1 MKNSLNRL
9 AVIGL
14 AMGGVFGMAGAL
26 VAADADI
33 VRNTLWAIDSLGLI
47 MAASLLS
54 LKFFRRGNEEVAA
67 GFLMFAIG
75 EAVMLGGT
83 AASLHESIP
92 PFAAGTGL
100 WAMALLFI
108 SVPPVFSLA
117 VRLAGLIASVLFFTV
132 SFSIFSGHP
141 LSPLSQPL
149 PFFAYPVLVLT
160 FIGWI
165 WTLLRE
171 P

>member
-1 MKNSLNRL
+1 MKSSLNKL

-14 AMGGVFGMAGAL
+14 AMGSIFGMAGAL
-26 VAADADI
+26 VVQDA
-33 VRNTLWAIDSLGLI
+33 VRNTLWAIDALGLI
-47 MAASLLS
+47 MATSLLA

-67 GFLMFAIG
+67 GFLIFAIG

-83 AASLHESIP
+83 AASLRQSIP
-92 PFAAGTGL
+92 AFAAGTGL
-100 WAMALLFI
+100 WAMALLLI

-117 VRLAGLIASVLFFTV
+117 VRLVGLIASVLFFIV

-171 P
+171 T

>member
-1 MKNSLNRL
+1 MKDPLRKL

-14 AMGGVFGMAGAL
+14 ALGAVFGMAGSL
-26 VAADADI
+26 VVQDT
-33 VRNTLWAIDSLGLI
+33 VRNILWAVDSLGLI
-47 MAASLLS
+47 MAASLLA
-54 LKFFRRGNEEVAA
+54 LRFFRQGNEEVAA

-83 AASLHESIP
+83 AASLRESIP
-92 PFAAGTGL
+92 AFAAGTGL

-108 SVPPVFSLA
+108 SAPRVFSLA
-117 VRLAGLIASVLFFTV
+117 VRLAGLIASVLFFIV

-141 LSPLSQPL
+141 LSPLAEPL

-160 FIGWI
+160 FLGWI

>member
-1 MKNSLNRL
+1 MKSSLNKL

-14 AMGGVFGMAGAL
+14 AMGSIFGMAGAL
-26 VAADADI
+26 VVQDA
-33 VRNTLWAIDSLGLI
+33 VRNTLWAIDALGLI
-47 MAASLLS
+47 MATSLLA

-83 AASLHESIP
+83 AASLRQSIP
-92 PFAAGTGL
+92 AFAAGTGL
-100 WAMALLFI
+100 WAMALLLI

-117 VRLAGLIASVLFFTV
+117 VRLVGLIASVLFFIV

-171 P
+171 T

>member
-1 MKNSLNRL
+1 MKNSLDKL

-14 AMGGVFGMAGAL
+14 AMGAIFGMAGAL
-26 VAADADI
+26 VAADT
-33 VRNTLWAIDSLGLI
+33 VRHTLWAIDSLGLI
-47 MAASLLS
+47 MATSLLA

-83 AASLHESIP
+83 AASLRESIP

-100 WAMALLFI
+100 WAMALLLI
-108 SVPPVFSLA
+108 SVPPVFSLV
-117 VRLAGLIASVLFFTV
+117 VRLVGLIASVLFFIV

>member
-1 MKNSLNRL
+1 MRSSLNKL

-14 AMGGVFGMAGAL
+14 AMGAVFGMAGAL
-26 VAADADI
+26 ARQDT
-33 VRNTLWAIDSLGLI
+33 VRNTLWAIDALGLI
-47 MAASLLS
+47 TATSLLA

-67 GFLMFAIG
+67 GFLTFAIG

-83 AASLHESIP
+83 AASLRESIP
-92 PFAAGTGL
+92 PFAAGTAL
-100 WAMALLFI
+100 WALALLLV
-108 SVPPVFSLA
+108 SVPAVFPLV
-117 VRLAGLIASVLFFTV
+117 VRLVGLIASLLFFIV
-132 SFSIFSGHP
+132 SFSVFSGHP
-141 LSPLSQPL
+141 LSPISQPL

-165 WTLLRE
+165 WTLIRE